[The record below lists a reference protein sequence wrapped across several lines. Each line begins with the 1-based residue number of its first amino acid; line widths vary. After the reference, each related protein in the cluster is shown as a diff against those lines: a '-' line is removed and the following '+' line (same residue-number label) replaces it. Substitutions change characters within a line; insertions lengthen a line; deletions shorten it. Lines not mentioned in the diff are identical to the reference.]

1 MHVVKVYG
9 LTWLSRQ
16 NLKQR
21 LTQRNTYIALGLLV
35 AGIAYWRC
43 LPAPLFNEPFANILI
58 SRQGE
63 LLAAHIADDEQW
75 RFPETN
81 QLPEKFR
88 HAIIEFEDRRF
99 ATHLGF
105 DPLAFTRALY
115 LNIKQQRIVSGGS
128 TLTMQVMRLAR
139 HNPPRT
145 LWEKTKEIAL
155 AIRLELSYSKQ
166 EILGLYASHAPFGGN
181 VVGLQAA
188 AWRYYGRSPEQLSWA
203 EAATLAVLPNNPGLI
218 HPGRSRDR
226 LQQKRDA
233 LLRRL
238 HAAGKFNE
246 LDLSLALLE
255 PLPDA
260 PKPLPRY
267 APHLLETLM
276 HRFPRQHR
284 FESTLNKTIQSKVED
299 IVHSH
304 ANHLALQRIHNLAVL
319 VVDNNT
325 FEVLAYVGNSV
336 YQDNSEHGYAVDI
349 VQRPRSTGSILKPL
363 LFARMIQEGEILPKT
378 LIADLPTQYGGYM
391 PENFDRDYRG
401 AVPAQVALAR
411 SLNVPAVRMLREHG
425 VDRFYDFLQ
434 HLGMTT
440 LHRRA
445 DEYGLTLILGGAE
458 GTLWDMTNMYANLS
472 FLAKQE
478 NTTEELFYS
487 QLKILQQQTSKTGNK
502 AEIGTAAAWT
512 TLNALIEVSRPGQ
525 DNYWEEFS
533 SSRKL
538 AWKTGTSFGMRD
550 AWAIGNDPRY
560 TIAVWAGN
568 ANGEGRPDMTGV
580 LTAAPVL
587 FDVFNQLEA
596 TPFWFNKPLTLM
608 KPVQACKDD
617 GYLANDN
624 CDAEEQWIPKE
635 SHFDKT
641 TPYHQIVHL
650 DSHGI
655 WQVHGDCERVSRM
668 QHKGWFSL
676 PQGQAYYYQ
685 RYHPNY
691 RPIPALRPDCRTHI
705 AAAGAQGPMDLLY
718 PLPATRIYIPID
730 LAEKKSR
737 SVFEAVHAR
746 ADAIIYW
753 HLDNRYLSKTQ
764 VYHQQA
770 IDIMPGEH
778 VLTLVDDHGNRLV
791 RRFEV
796 LGK

>member
-1 MHVVKVYG
+1 M
-9 LTWLSRQ
+9 
-16 NLKQR
+16 
-21 LTQRNTYIALGLLV
+21 

-43 LPAPLFNEPFANILI
+43 LPQPLFTDPFANILL
-58 SRQGE
+58 SREGE
-63 LLAAHIADDEQW
+63 LLAAHIAADEQW

-81 QLPEKFR
+81 QVPEKFR
-88 HAIIEFEDRRF
+88 QAIIAFEDQRF
-99 ATHLGF
+99 AAHLGF
-105 DPLAFTRALY
+105 DPIAFARALY
-115 LNIKQQRIVSGGS
+115 LNVKHRRIVSGGS
-128 TLTMQVMRLAR
+128 TLTMQVLRLSR

-145 LWEKTKEIAL
+145 VWEKIKEIAL
-155 AIRLELSYSKQ
+155 AVRLELSFSKQ

-181 VVGLQAA
+181 VVGIQAA
-188 AWRYYGRSPEQLSWA
+188 AWRYYGRSAEQLSWA

-218 HPGRSRDR
+218 HPGRYRDR

-238 HAAGKFNE
+238 FAQEKFGA

-255 PLPDA
+255 PLPEA
-260 PKPLPRY
+260 PKPLPRI

-276 HRFPRQHR
+276 QRAPQQHR
-284 FESTLNKTIQSKVED
+284 FESTLNKNIQTKVEE
-299 IVHSH
+299 IVRVQ
-304 ANHLALQRIHNLAVL
+304 AGNLALQRIHNLAVL
-319 VVDNNT
+319 VVDNDT
-325 FEVLAYVGNSV
+325 FEVLAYVGNSQ
-336 YQDNSEHGYAVDI
+336 YQDDSELGYAVDI
-349 VQRPRSTGSILKPL
+349 VQRPRSTGSVLKPL

-378 LIADLPTQYGGYM
+378 LIADLPTQYAGYM
-391 PENFDRDYRG
+391 PENFDREYRG

-434 HLGMTT
+434 NIGMST

-445 DEYGLTLILGGAE
+445 DDYGLTLILGGAE
-458 GTLWDMTNMYANLS
+458 GTLWDITGMYANLS

-478 NTTEELFYS
+478 NASNELYYS
-487 QLKILQQQTSKTGNK
+487 KLKVLQQQTTKTTNK

-512 TLNALIEVSRPGQ
+512 TLNALIEVARPGQ

-560 TIAVWAGN
+560 TIAVWTGN
-568 ANGEGRPDMTGV
+568 ASGEGRPEMTGV
-580 LTAAPVL
+580 LSAAPIL
-587 FDVFNQLEA
+587 FEVFNQLDA
-596 TPFWFNKPLTLM
+596 TPYWFTKPLTLM
-608 KPVQACKDD
+608 KPVQVCKDD

-624 CDAEEQWIPKE
+624 CAAEEQWIPKE
-635 SHFDKT
+635 SHFDTT
-641 TPYHQIVHL
+641 TPYHQRVHL
-650 DSHGI
+650 DSNGA

-668 QHKGWFSL
+668 QHQSWFSL

-685 RYHPNY
+685 RYHPDY
-691 RPIPALRPDCRTHI
+691 RPIPALRPDCRRYI
-705 AAAGAQGPMDLLY
+705 AAAGSSGPMDILY
-718 PLPATRIYIPID
+718 PLANTRVYIPID

-746 ADAIIYW
+746 GDAIIYW
-753 HLDNRYLSKTQ
+753 HLDDRYLGKTQ

-770 IDIMPGEH
+770 IDIMPGQH
-778 VLTLVDDHGNRLV
+778 LLTLVDDHGNRLT

-796 LGK
+796 LGKAR